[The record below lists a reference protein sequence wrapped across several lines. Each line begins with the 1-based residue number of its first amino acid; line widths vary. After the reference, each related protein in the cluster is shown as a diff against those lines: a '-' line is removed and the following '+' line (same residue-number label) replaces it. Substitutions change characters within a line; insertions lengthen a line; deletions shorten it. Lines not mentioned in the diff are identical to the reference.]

1 MTNRAGRPA
10 SKEDAIMK
18 SKWRYGALAGAVAA
32 VLGGGGSTAQ
42 GAGFF
47 LPYQGAAAIGNSLA
61 GTAAL
66 GEDAS
71 TAYWNPAA
79 MSRLEE
85 SQIAVA
91 AHYAAPTIQ
100 FSNNGSTGPAFIV
113 PSTGGNGGD
122 AGDPKVL
129 PNLFAVV
136 PYGAWAFGVA
146 VSATFGNRTEYDPTW
161 RGRFQSTQSE
171 LTATNINPSL
181 SYKWNDWS
189 FGFGINYTRLEAE
202 FHQAVVVGFNSEG
215 KGKLSGDD
223 TAWSANAGVL
233 WEVTPQTRL
242 GFSYRSKIDF
252 QLAGTQQVA
261 NANGS
266 MFVGPPNPN
275 LDIKADLTLP
285 AIATLSAV
293 HDFDSGWS
301 ILGDIAFTQWSEIN
315 QLNVKTISGAAVT
328 TLPFDF
334 KDALRVSLAANY
346 RWNENWLFRG
356 GVAFDQSPV
365 KGSLERTAALPDS
378 DRIWLSVGARWD
390 MVPKKH
396 RLDFAYAH
404 VFVEASEIGRTTTG
418 TASAMTL
425 KGNYD
430 NSADILSAQY
440 TFSF

>member
-79 MSRLEE
+79 MSRLQEG
-85 SQIAVA
+85 QVAFA
-91 AHYAAPTIQ
+91 AHYAAPIVQ
-100 FSNNGSTGPAFIV
+100 FSNNGSTGPAAIV
-113 PSTGGNGGD
+113 PATGGNGGD
-122 AGDPKVL
+122 AGVPTIL

-146 VSATFGNRTEYDPTW
+146 VSTTFGNRTEYDPTW
-161 RGRFQSTQSE
+161 RGRFQSTESE
-171 LTATNINPSL
+171 LMATNINPSL

-189 FGFGINYTRLEAE
+189 FGVGVNYTRLETE
-202 FHQAVVVGFNSEG
+202 FHQRVVLGVNTEG
-215 KGKLSGDD
+215 NAKLSGDD

-233 WEVTPQTRL
+233 WEMTPKTRIGL
-242 GFSYRSKIDF
+242 SYRSKIDF

-261 NANGS
+261 TLTGVAVPGQN
-266 MFVGPPNPN
+266 FDVR
-275 LDIKADLTLP
+275 ADLTLP
-285 AIATLSAV
+285 AITTLSAV

-301 ILGDIAFTQWSEIN
+301 ILGDISYTQWSEIN
-315 QLNVKTISGAAVT
+315 NLLVKNLAGT
-328 TLPFDF
+328 TVQTLSFDL
-334 KDALRVSLAANY
+334 KDALRASVAANY
-346 RWNENWLFRG
+346 RWNDNWLFRA
-356 GVAFDQSPV
+356 GVAFDQSSV
-365 KGSLERTAALPDS
+365 KGSVERSASLPDS
-378 DRIWLSVGARWD
+378 DRIWLSLGARWD
-390 MVPKKH
+390 IVPKKH

-418 TASAMTL
+418 SSGMTL